1 MTMSL
6 IYEFP
11 ENKILFAQETAARDG
26 LMKMK
31 TVYEANPA
39 LGDPM
44 SIQGMI
50 MVTSPGNA
58 FKQNS
63 SSGPTDRER
72 TQVGQAQGGLQT
84 IPGLA
89 RGG

>member
-11 ENKILFAQETAARDG
+11 ENKILCFQETAARDG

-44 SIQGMI
+44 SIQVMI
-50 MVTSPGNA
+50 AVTSCGNA

-72 TQVGQAQGGLQT
+72 TQAGQAQGGLQT
-84 IPGLA
+84 VPGLA

>member
-1 MTMSL
+1 MTISL
-6 IYEFP
+6 FYEFP
-11 ENKILFAQETAARDG
+11 ENKILFVQETAARDG

-44 SIQGMI
+44 SIQVMI

-63 SSGPTDRER
+63 GPTDRER
-72 TQVGQAQGGLQT
+72 TQAGQAQGGLQT
-84 IPGLA
+84 VPGLA